1 MEQMTIS
8 KFKNLID
15 GEKLFGDIKK
25 KTRYYQYF
33 ESQNEINGSRPTIVD
48 YIIHLEVKN
57 ELYYI
62 EHLQEQIKELKEEN
76 EKLKKLNN

>member
-8 KFKNLID
+8 KFKKLID
-15 GEKLFGDIKK
+15 GEKLFGDLEK
-25 KTRYYQYF
+25 KTRYKEHC

-62 EHLQEQIKELKEEN
+62 EHLQEEIKELKEEN